1 MPAHF
6 FNARPNRPAYN
17 LFMLDLNLIQQII
30 IMAPPLLL
38 AITLHEVAHGWVALR
53 CGDTTAKAQGRLSLN
68 PLRHIDPIGTVLVP
82 GLLAV
87 FGGFIFGWAKPV
99 PVNYGRLR
107 QPKRDMALVA
117 LAGPLSNLLMALGWA
132 LVTLAGQTLHGPL
145 PWLGLPLMAM
155 GVAGIDVNVMLG
167 VLNLVPIPPLDGS
180 RVLAGALPNRAG
192 QIMAQIEPYGL
203 VILVVLLMSG
213 VLNLM
218 PIVNAIRHVILTVF
232 FS

>member
-1 MPAHF
+1 MQE
-6 FNARPNRPAYN
+6 
-17 LFMLDLNLIQQII
+17 LNMIQLLVVL
-30 IMAPPLLL
+30 APPLLL

-53 CGDTTAKAQGRLSLN
+53 CGDTTAKDLGRLSLN

-82 GLLAV
+82 ALLAV

-99 PVNYGRLR
+99 PVNYHRLR

-117 LAGPLSNLLMALGWA
+117 LAGPGSNLIMALGWG
-132 LVTLAGQTLHGPL
+132 LVAVTGHSLGDTL
-145 PWLGLPLMAM
+145 PWLGEPLLLM

-180 RVLAGALPNRAG
+180 RVLVGILPDRYGLA
-192 QIMAQIEPYGL
+192 MARMEPYGL
-203 VILVVLLMSG
+203 IILVLLLTSG

-218 PIVNAIRHVILTVF
+218 PIVNEIRHFILTLF
-232 FS
+232 FF

>member
-1 MPAHF
+1 MQEL
-6 FNARPNRPAYN
+6 NAVQ
-17 LFMLDLNLIQQII
+17 LLVVL
-30 IMAPPLLL
+30 APPLLL

-68 PLRHIDPIGTVLVP
+68 PLRHIDPVGTVLVP
-82 GLLAV
+82 ALLAV

-99 PVNYGRLR
+99 PVSYRRLR

-117 LAGPLSNLLMALGWA
+117 LAGPASNLLMALSWA
-132 LVTLAGQTLHGPL
+132 LVALVGHGLQDTLS
-145 PWLGLPLMAM
+145 WLGKPLLLM

-180 RVLAGALPNRAG
+180 RVLARVLPDRFGLA
-192 QIMAQIEPYGL
+192 MARMEPYGL
-203 VILVVLLMSG
+203 IVLLLLLVSG

-218 PIVNAIRHVILTVF
+218 PIVNGIRHFILTLF
-232 FS
+232 FY

>member
-1 MPAHF
+1 
-6 FNARPNRPAYN
+6 
-17 LFMLDLNLIQQII
+17 MLDFNMIQQLIL
-30 IMAPPLLL
+30 MAPPLLL
-38 AITLHEVAHGWVALR
+38 AITLHEVAHGWAALL
-53 CGDTTAKAQGRLSLN
+53 CGDATAKAQGRLSLN

-82 GLLAV
+82 ALMAL

-132 LVTLAGQTLHGPL
+132 LAALAGQALHGGL
-145 PWLGLPLMAM
+145 PWLGVPLFAM
-155 GVAGIDVNVMLG
+155 GVVGVSVNVMLG

-180 RVLAGALPNRAG
+180 RVLAGMLPNRAG
-192 QIMAQIEPYGL
+192 QTMAQIEPYGL
-203 VILVVLLMSG
+203 IILVVLLMSG

-218 PIVNAIRHVILTVF
+218 PMVNTIRHFILALF

>member
-1 MPAHF
+1 
-6 FNARPNRPAYN
+6 
-17 LFMLDLNLIQQII
+17 MLDFNVIQQLI

-38 AITLHEVAHGWVALR
+38 AITLHEVAHGWVALL
-53 CGDTTAKAQGRLSLN
+53 CGDATAKAQGRLSLN

-82 GLLAV
+82 ALMALL
-87 FGGFIFGWAKPV
+87 GGFIFGWAKPV

-132 LVTLAGQTLHGPL
+132 LAALAGQALGGL
-145 PWLGLPLMAM
+145 PWLGVPLLAM
-155 GVAGIDVNVMLG
+155 GVVGVSVNVMLG

-180 RVLAGALPNRAG
+180 RVLAGMLPNRAG

-203 VILVVLLMSG
+203 IILVVLLMSG

-218 PIVNAIRHVILTVF
+218 PMVNTIRHFILALF

>member
-1 MPAHF
+1 
-6 FNARPNRPAYN
+6 
-17 LFMLDLNLIQQII
+17 MLDSNLIQQLIVLT
-30 IMAPPLLL
+30 PPLLL
-38 AITLHEVAHGWVALR
+38 AITLHEVAHGWVALQ
-53 CGDTTAKAQGRLSLN
+53 CGDPTAKAQGRLSLN
-68 PLRHIDPIGTVLVP
+68 PLRHVDPIGTVLVP

-87 FGGFIFGWAKPV
+87 LGGFIFGWAKPV

-132 LVTLAGQTLHGPL
+132 LVALAGQALHGGL

-155 GVAGIDVNVMLG
+155 GLAGIKVNVMLA

-180 RVLAGALPNRAG
+180 RVLAGVLPNRVG
-192 QIMAQIEPYGL
+192 QLMAQIEPYGL

-213 VLNLM
+213 ALNLM
-218 PIVNAIRHVILTVF
+218 PVVNTIGRFILTLF